1 MLRQWV
7 KVVLMAILML
17 IQTAC
22 PKFLM
27 QQNNDVVLL
36 TQFGNYRSNSMISL
50 VQKIDIANLE
60 EIHHLDPSGGSR
72 HA

>member
-1 MLRQWV
+1 MTDDPNAQPR
-7 KVVLMAILML
+7 
-17 IQTAC
+17 
-22 PKFLM
+22 PSY
-27 QQNNDVVLL
+27 VLL